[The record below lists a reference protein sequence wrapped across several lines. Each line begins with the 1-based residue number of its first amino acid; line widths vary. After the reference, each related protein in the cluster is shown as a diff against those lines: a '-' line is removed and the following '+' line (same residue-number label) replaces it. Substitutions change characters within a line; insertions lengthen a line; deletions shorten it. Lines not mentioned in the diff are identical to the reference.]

1 MLNSDTFFRH
11 YYRGVRLERR
21 VLPTSP
27 RVGSTGA
34 TLWGQTRCH
43 GLGLCVCLLGHCLK
57 TACELEAKRQ
67 TQPPSLLLRFPATH
81 FSHSPAPMSGW
92 VVSLSEC
99 SSPLILPTASVKAD
113 VFLRPNLILT
123 PQTATPK
130 STHPLSLTSHDLIPT
145 HHRYVAPL
153 TLGEDSYLW
162 HIYCPLQPHSGSACE
177 LWSASGVCGVCL
189 VRVCTCMHVCVRV

>member
-43 GLGLCVCLLGHCLK
+43 GLGLCVCLLGHCLG

-67 TQPPSLLLRFPATH
+67 TQPPSPLLRFPATR
-81 FSHSPAPMSGW
+81 FSHSPAPMSGL

-113 VFLRPNLILT
+113 VFLRPNLISD
-123 PQTATPK
+123 PPHG
-130 STHPLSLTSHDLIPT
+130 HPEVDAPT
-145 HHRYVAPL
+145 LA
-153 TLGEDSYLW
+153 
-162 HIYCPLQPHSGSACE
+162 HITRPHPNSS
-177 LWSASGVCGVCL
+177 
-189 VRVCTCMHVCVRV
+189 